1 MTIASSLRARTI
13 AMAII
18 VWSLV
23 PTLACRS
30 AAPPRAGEPCLG
42 KEILAVRNETGETI
56 EVYMVRGGTSQIIG
70 SAGAGRTELDLPPG
84 ADRGVYYQT
93 RRARDGQILAGMTA
107 RQYGDR
113 LQLQVE
119 CLRG

>member
-1 MTIASSLRARTI
+1 MTIASSRRARTI
-13 AMAII
+13 AIATIA
-18 VWSLV
+18 WDLV
-23 PTLACRS
+23 PPLACRS
-30 AAPPRAGEPCLG
+30 ASPPRANEPCIG

-56 EVYMVRGGTSQIIG
+56 QAYMMRGGTSQIIG

-84 ADRGVYYQT
+84 ADRDVYYQA